1 MAGRRALINCCDSW
15 WGRPAGRPYSSH
27 RDWKGEYYLML
38 TVENSLLVVID
49 IQGTLAQKMHNKSLV
64 IENLKKMIKGAQILN
79 VPILVTEQIPQK
91 LGPTLPEIAE
101 LFANFQPIPKASF
114 SCYGE
119 PEFMKKFNAI
129 GRKQI
134 LLTGIEAHVCVYQTA
149 LELINLGCEVHLLAD
164 CISSRT
170 AENKL
175 ISIERMKTEGIKLT
189 TAEMALF
196 ELMKIAEGNTFREVV
211 KIVK

>member
-1 MAGRRALINCCDSW
+1 
-15 WGRPAGRPYSSH
+15 
-27 RDWKGEYYLML
+27 ML
-38 TVENSLLVVID
+38 TIENSLLVVID
-49 IQGTLAQKMHNKSLV
+49 IQGTLAQKMHDKDFCYENV
-64 IENLKKMIKGAQILN
+64 IKMIKGAQVLN
-79 VPILVTEQIPQK
+79 VPILITEQIPEK
-91 LGPTLPEIAE
+91 LGPTIPEIAS
-101 LFANFQPIPKASF
+101 LFPDFQPIPKTSF
-114 SCYGE
+114 SCCGD
-119 PEFMKKFNAI
+119 PEFMKKFNAL

-149 LELINLGCEVHLLAD
+149 LELINIGYEVHLLAD

-175 ISIERMKTEGIKLT
+175 ISIERMKIEGVKLT

-196 ELMKIAEGNTFREVV
+196 ELMKIAEGDTFREVV